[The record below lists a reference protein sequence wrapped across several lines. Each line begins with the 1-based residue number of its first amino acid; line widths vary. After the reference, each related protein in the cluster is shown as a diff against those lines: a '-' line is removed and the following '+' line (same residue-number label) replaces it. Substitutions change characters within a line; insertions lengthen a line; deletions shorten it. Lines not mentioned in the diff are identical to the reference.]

1 MSTPVKLFAIEIESM
16 SGRSF
21 DHTELPLDSGFVY
34 KAIQLFETA
43 QSAQADIDS
52 DVEAARQSAM
62 EDLDDDEEFDEDDIE
77 SGTVTPVL
85 LHQDGSIFDTYGENL
100 TGAISM
106 QSGLSAEEVSQ
117 HIAEYYKHESRRLR
131 KEAQKADDG
140 LSR

>member
-1 MSTPVKLFAIEIESM
+1 MSAPIQLYAIEIESM

-34 KAIQLFETA
+34 KAIQLFESA

-52 DVEAARQSAM
+52 DVAHARASAM
-62 EDLDDDEEFDEDDIE
+62 EDLDEDEELDEDDIE
-77 SGTVTPVL
+77 SGSVTPVL

-106 QSGLSAEEVSQ
+106 QSGLSVVEVTQ

-140 LSR
+140 MSL

>member
-1 MSTPVKLFAIEIESM
+1 MSAPIQLYAIEIESS

-34 KAIQLFETA
+34 KAIQLFESA

-52 DVEAARQSAM
+52 DVAHARASAM

-77 SGTVTPVL
+77 SGNVTPVL

-106 QSGLSAEEVSQ
+106 QSGLSVVEVTQ

-140 LSR
+140 IAP

>member
-1 MSTPVKLFAIEIESM
+1 MSGPIQLYAIEIES
-16 SGRSF
+16 SCGRSF
-21 DHTELPLDSGFVY
+21 DNTELPLDSGFVY
-34 KAIQLFETA
+34 KAIQLFESA

-52 DVEAARQSAM
+52 DVAAARAAAM

-77 SGTVTPVL
+77 SGSVTPVL

-106 QSGLSAEEVSQ
+106 QSGLSALEVTQ
-117 HIAEYYKHESRRLR
+117 HVAEYYKHETRRLR

-140 LSR
+140 MSI